1 MSTIEKIDLNGFLS
15 QCQKVD
21 NQTVRPILIDL
32 AQTEPENNAKNLVGD
47 KLSTLTYR
55 DLVPVQ
61 LKEYVKLKNPKTSF
75 SESELKSKAATL
87 LEERGGDR
95 YGTLVYYPW
104 NKNLL
109 RILPEEEFIAVRTA
123 RNKHKITEA
132 EQQQLSAKTLGV
144 IGLSVGQSAAVTMAI
159 ERVFG
164 SIRIADFD
172 HLELSNLNR
181 IRSGLHNLELTKTMM
196 VAREIAEID
205 PYLKVELFDQGITE
219 ENITDFI
226 GEGKEQLD
234 LLIEECDELP
244 VKLLAR
250 LKAREKQIPVVMD
263 TSDRG
268 MLDVEMIKALLIHV
282 SYQNDLNDNCQNFPF
297 FDLNLQNVKSAS
309 VHLLNNL
316 SVLN

>member
-1 MSTIEKIDLNGFLS
+1 MSTIEKIDLNRFLS

-21 NQTVRPILIDL
+21 NHTVRPILIDL

-132 EQQQLSAKTLGV
+132 EQRQLSAKTLGV
-144 IGLSVGQSAAVTMAI
+144 IGLSVGSRQ
-159 ERVFG
+159 
-164 SIRIADFD
+164 
-172 HLELSNLNR
+172 
-181 IRSGLHNLELTKTMM
+181 
-196 VAREIAEID
+196 
-205 PYLKVELFDQGITE
+205 Q
-219 ENITDFI
+219 
-226 GEGKEQLD
+226 
-234 LLIEECDELP
+234 
-244 VKLLAR
+244 
-250 LKAREKQIPVVMD
+250 
-263 TSDRG
+263 
-268 MLDVEMIKALLIHV
+268 
-282 SYQNDLNDNCQNFPF
+282 
-297 FDLNLQNVKSAS
+297 
-309 VHLLNNL
+309 
-316 SVLN
+316 